1 MSQITFS
8 ISDLIEQAW
17 SKFKEQPF
25 LWVSITII
33 TIIIGSLGGGL
44 DMDPETLETAFNLI
58 GFIASLLSLYLSAS
72 VTLMG
77 IRYMRGESIS
87 LNDLLAID
95 FRTFSNYFLVTIVSG
110 MCMIVGFLFFI
121 LPGFYI
127 MSRLIFVQYL
137 VVDKKLSFNQAIQES
152 WKVSDGYVLN
162 FIGFLFAIFFLI
174 IVGFLA
180 FLIGILVAIPITS
193 LASAQLYLLF
203 TNQKN
208 VTF

>member
-1 MSQITFS
+1 MSKITFS
-8 ISDLIEQAW
+8 ISELIEQAW
-17 SKFKEQPF
+17 TKFKEQPF

-33 TIIIGSLGGGL
+33 TIIVGYLGGGL
-44 DMDPETLETAFNLI
+44 DMDPETFETAFNPI

-72 VTLMG
+72 VTLMC
-77 IRYMRGESIS
+77 IRYMRGELIS
-87 LNDLLAID
+87 FNDLLAID
-95 FRTFSNYFLVTIVSG
+95 FRTFTHYFLATIVSA
-110 MCMIVGFLFFI
+110 MCVIVGFLCFI
-121 LPGFYI
+121 LPGIYI

-137 VVDKKLSFNQAIQES
+137 VVDKKISFNQAIKES
-152 WKVSDGYVLN
+152 WNVSDGYALN
-162 FIGFLFAIFFLI
+162 FIGFLLAIFFVI

-180 FLIGILVAIPITS
+180 FLIGIVVAIPITS

>member
-87 LNDLLAID
+87 FNDLLAID
-95 FRTFSNYFLVTIVSG
+95 FGTFIHYFLATIVSA
-110 MCMIVGFLFFI
+110 MCVIVGFLFFI
-121 LPGFYI
+121 LPGLYI

-137 VVDKKLSFNQAIQES
+137 VVDKKLSFNQAIKES
-152 WKVSDGYVLN
+152 WKVSDGNGLN
-162 FIGFLFAIFFLI
+162 LIGFLLAIFFVI